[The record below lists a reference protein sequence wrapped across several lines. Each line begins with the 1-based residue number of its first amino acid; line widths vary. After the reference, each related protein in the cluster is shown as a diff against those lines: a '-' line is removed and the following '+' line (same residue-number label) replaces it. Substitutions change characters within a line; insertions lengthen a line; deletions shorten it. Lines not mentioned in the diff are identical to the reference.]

1 MKTHPIEAAIGL
13 VLIVCWAV
21 VTLIVSAVALAQHLQ
36 RTTPSPVPEAPPE
49 ASAAPEAPVATAE
62 ESSAVQVLQLHQ
74 AGMSQR
80 VIAQHLG
87 ISRSRVRRL
96 LATSSA
102 CLVSRFSTG
111 TAEGFSQPA

>member
-21 VTLIVSAVALAQHLQ
+21 VTLPVSAVALAGHLQ
-36 RTTPSPVPEAPPE
+36 RTTPPPAPEAPPE
-49 ASAAPEAPVATAE
+49 VPAAPDASDAPDATAE
-62 ESSAVQVLQLHQ
+62 DSLVVQVLQLHQ

-80 VIAQHLG
+80 AIAQRLC

-96 LATSSA
+96 LGV
-102 CLVSRFSTG
+102 L
-111 TAEGFSQPA
+111 

>member
-36 RTTPSPVPEAPPE
+36 RTTPPPAVPEALPE
-49 ASAAPEAPVATAE
+49 APAAPGAPEATVE
-62 ESSAVQVLQLHQ
+62 ESSAVDPVLQLHQ

-80 VIAQHLG
+80 AIASHLG
-87 ISRSRVRRL
+87 ISRSRVRRRL
-96 LATSSA
+96 CLA
-102 CLVSRFSTG
+102 
-111 TAEGFSQPA
+111 

>member
-21 VTLIVSAVALAQHLQ
+21 VTLLVSAVALAGHLQ
-36 RTTPSPVPEAPPE
+36 RTTPSPAPEAPPE
-49 ASAAPEAPVATAE
+49 VPDAPEAPDATAE
-62 ESSAVQVLQLHQ
+62 DSLVVQVLQLHQ

-80 VIAQHLG
+80 AIAQRLG

-96 LATSSA
+96 LGV
-102 CLVSRFSTG
+102 L
-111 TAEGFSQPA
+111 